1 MNAVNEKVPI
11 VLMKFSSFEKSS
23 LRKYLCPGVRE
34 PIEVVQE
41 YSDSKTEKNK
51 KRVRHDLNYHF

>member
-1 MNAVNEKVPI
+1 MI
-11 VLMKFSSFEKSS
+11 SSCHMKDVW
-23 LRKYLCPGVRE
+23 KYLCPGVRE

-51 KRVRHDLNYHF
+51 KRVRHDLNYHFWSVFIV